1 MKKKTKAKKIQNNRK
16 NQIEKDKTKFGEI
29 IKNKKVRTILI
40 ASIAAV
46 LCVAIG
52 LVAILYRPM
61 HPIEKFAYKLMKKQ
75 NFQMDVVIS
84 GIPLFG
90 SIAFAVET
98 DGNITHIP
106 DLYLTEECYIEKV
119 GSETFRY
126 TQDEKG
132 NWVKSK
138 DEDDS
143 ALDFLSEDDLKDLI
157 NPDNYDLV
165 EGTENVYRQKAD
177 VQFEKFKNI
186 TITLEKKSCKIE
198 MTAHMEGMALETQI
212 VISKIGEVNLKLP
225 SVG

>member
-1 MKKKTKAKKIQNNRK
+1 MKKKTKAKKNQNNRK
-16 NQIEKDKTKFGEI
+16 NQIEKKTKSGEI
-29 IKNKKVRTILI
+29 IKSKKVRTILI

-198 MTAHMEGMALETQI
+198 MIASMEGMALETQI

-225 SVG
+225 KVG

>member
-1 MKKKTKAKKIQNNRK
+1 MKKTTKAKNTQNNRK
-16 NQIEKDKTKFGEI
+16 NQIEKNKTKLGEI

-75 NFQMDVVIS
+75 NFQMEVFIS

-106 DLYLTEECYIEKV
+106 DLYLAEECYIEKV
-119 GSETFRY
+119 GNETFKY
-126 TQDEKG
+126 TKDEKG
-132 NWVKSK
+132 NWIKGK
-138 DEDDS
+138 EEEDS
-143 ALDFLSEDDLKDLI
+143 VLDFLSEDDLKELI

-186 TITLEKKSCKIE
+186 TITLEDDSCKIE
-198 MTAHMEGMALETQI
+198 MIAYMEGMALETQI
-212 VISKIGEVNLKLP
+212 VISKIGGVNLKLP
-225 SVG
+225 EVG